1 MTREADTAGEVG
13 GAFDT
18 SDAVGTL
25 SAVGAPVAVSDPAD
39 DPSRR
44 AAYAHD
50 GDDVGVLV
58 CHGFTGSPQGVRPL
72 AEAFARAGHTVR
84 LPLLPG
90 HGTTWQECNGTTWRH
105 WYAEVEA
112 AFVELR
118 SRCRVVVCAGLS
130 MGGALATRVAQ
141 LHPDDVA
148 GLILVNPA
156 VRVDDPRMLALPLLQ
171 RVLPS
176 LPGIGNDVKRV
187 GGEPEWCYDRIP
199 LRALASQTRLWR
211 LTIADLDRVRMPVL
225 LAHSSEDHV
234 VPASS
239 WQLIGAR
246 IGSREV
252 TDLELTDSYHVA
264 TLDNDAELLAREAV
278 AFVDRVAGRHSTPGA
293 A

>member
-1 MTREADTAGEVG
+1 MTRDADEARAAVG
-13 GAFDT
+13 G
-18 SDAVGTL
+18 DADLRESREDV
-25 SAVGAPVAVSDPAD
+25 
-39 DPSRR
+39 SRR
-44 AAYAHD
+44 QAFAHD
-50 GDDVGVLV
+50 GDDVGILV

-72 AEAFARAGHTVR
+72 AQAFADAGHTVR

-90 HGTTWQECNGTTWRH
+90 HGTTWQDCNTTTWRH
-105 WYAEVEA
+105 WYAGVEA

-141 LHPDDVA
+141 LHLDDVA

-156 VRVDDPRMLALPLLQ
+156 VRVDDPRMLALPLMK

-187 GGEPEWCYDRIP
+187 GGEPEWSYDRIP
-199 LRALASQTRLWR
+199 LRALASQTQLWR
-211 LTIADLDRVRMPVL
+211 LTVADLNRVRMPVL

-239 WQLIGAR
+239 WQLIRSR
-246 IGSREV
+246 ISSRHV
-252 TDLELTDSYHVA
+252 TELELTDSYHVA
-264 TLDNDAELLAREAV
+264 TLDNDAELLEREAL
-278 AFVDRVAGRHSTPGA
+278 AFVTRVAGASSNGTPR
-293 A
+293 

>member
-1 MTREADTAGEVG
+1 MISEADA
-13 GAFDT
+13 
-18 SDAVGTL
+18 AVE
-25 SAVGAPVAVSDPAD
+25 P

-44 AAYAHD
+44 QAYAHD

-90 HGTTWQECNGTTWRH
+90 HGTTWQECNGTTWRQ

-118 SRCRVVVCAGLS
+118 ARCRVVVCAGLS
-130 MGGALATRVAQ
+130 MGGALALRLAQ

-148 GLILVNPA
+148 GLVLVNPA
-156 VRVDDPRMLALPLLQ
+156 VRVDDPRMLALPVLHH
-171 RVLPS
+171 VLPS
-176 LPGIGNDVKRV
+176 LPGIGNDIKAV

-211 LTIADLDRVRMPVL
+211 LTVAHLEEVTMPVL
-225 LAHSSEDHV
+225 LAHSTQDHV

-239 WQLIGAR
+239 WRLVRDR
-246 IGSREV
+246 IGSVDV
-252 TDLELTDSYHVA
+252 TELELANSYHVA
-264 TLDNDAELLAREAV
+264 TLDNDAELLERDAV
-278 AFVDRVAGRHSTPGA
+278 AFVARVAAGSSGA
-293 A
+293 AGSPEAAGSSGAAGASGVSGASERRPS